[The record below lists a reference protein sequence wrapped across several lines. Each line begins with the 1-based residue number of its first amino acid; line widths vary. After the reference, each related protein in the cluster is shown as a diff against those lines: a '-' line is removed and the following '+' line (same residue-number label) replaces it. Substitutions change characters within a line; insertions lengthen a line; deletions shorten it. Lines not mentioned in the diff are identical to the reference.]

1 MNKVYRHEKR
11 SAVSD
16 IELTLLSYTTMIL
29 ESDKEEKYKIR
40 RLQDIRSHLKSSAAK
55 EMFEEFVAQLI
66 IA

>member
-1 MNKVYRHEKR
+1 MNEKR

-40 RLQDIRSHLKSSAAK
+40 RLQDIRNHLKSSAAK
-55 EMFEEFVAQLI
+55 AMFKEFAAQLI